1 MSSSRK
7 PLNCCYE
14 LISMPFNDW
23 LWVMVF
29 GWMRT
34 MTALP
39 TGQGAI
45 HRWLPLRQL
54 GDAALF

>member
-1 MSSSRK
+1 
-7 PLNCCYE
+7 
-14 LISMPFNDW
+14 MPFNDW